1 MPKTAFMFTTYY
13 LVWAA
18 LLKRVFEVDILECPR
33 CGGRL
38 RLVCAVVD
46 GLSARRYLAGTSPAE
61 PVPAAQPP
69 PQEASPSVTRA

>member
-1 MPKTAFMFTTYY
+1 MLERMMASPS
-13 LVWAA
+13 WAA

-61 PVPAAQPP
+61 PVPEAQPP